1 MSFIDKKIEAVCR
14 ELQNYISDTV
24 TEISGIQYAPCEYK
38 EIYREENIP
47 DITLS
52 WSAFEKDMR
61 IGGVDKHYW
70 FKFKVKTPS
79 YDERKECI
87 LSVITGKNDDWDA
100 LNPQGLIYLNGSMVQ
115 GLDINHTEVILDF
128 NCEYE
133 IWIYFYSGM
142 YDCLFDFNA
151 SLCLIDKRI
160 EKLYYDL
167 SVPLEGT
174 RYINPDSLD
183 YLNTV
188 NILNNAEKLLD
199 LRIPKSD
206 EFYKS
211 IDTAI
216 DYLDVNF
223 YNGICGKSEVT
234 VNCIG
239 HTHIDVAWL
248 WTLAQ
253 TREKAQRSFATVISL
268 MKQYPEYKFMSSQPQ
283 LYSYVKDSAPE
294 IYEKIKKAVADG
306 KWEVDGAMWLEA
318 DCNLTSGES
327 LVRQIIFGKRFMK
340 EEFGVDSKIL
350 WLPDVFGYSAAMPQ
364 ILKKCG
370 VDKFVTSKISWNET
384 NKLPYDVFMW
394 QGIDG
399 TQIFTSFL
407 PARDAKPFGENDC
420 EDRFTT
426 YNGYIRP
433 SQVLGTWNRFQQ
445 KEYSNETIITFGW
458 GDGGGG
464 PTKDMLEQ
472 QKRLSYGL
480 PGFPKT
486 RIDFVGNYLDRLEKS
501 FFENS
506 EKLKRM
512 PKWVGE
518 LYLELHRGTYTSM
531 AKNKKNNRKS
541 ELAYQRIEALSV
553 IDMFLG
559 GEYPQRQI
567 NEGWREIL
575 LNQFHDIIPG
585 SSILEVYKYCDI
597 AYLKVRKN
605 ADNIQKSKLKNIKK
619 HLKSNGGALV
629 YNSNGFEVSGAVKIN
644 GITAYVEKIPAFGW
658 RVIKNPKITN
668 SIQADESMIEN
679 KFFKL
684 SFEKGKIISIFDKK
698 NSREIVKQGQYANE
712 IQVFEDI
719 PKWYDAWEIT
729 DYYKEKMWTVDELV
743 SQEIISDGARA
754 GVKQIWKYL
763 NSTIEQSIWL
773 YDDIDRIDFETTM
786 DWKQEH
792 MLVKA
797 AFPIDVNAHEATY
810 DIQFGSVVR
819 PTHENTS
826 WDTARF
832 EVCAHKWADIS
843 DNGYGVSLLNDCK
856 YGYNAEGST
865 LKLTLLKCAT
875 YPNPKA
881 DKEEHNFIYS
891 LYPHKDNVYAADT
904 IKYAYELNQPMIAE
918 QIERTEGNMPDVF
931 SLVSCDNTD
940 VMIETVKKAEDSN
953 DVVIRM
959 YESKNMRTSANLTF
973 GFDVQKA
980 YICDLLE
987 NEIEEIPSNRRTI
1000 TLNLNNFELVTVK
1013 VKKRD

>member
-1 MSFIDKKIEAVCR
+1 MM
-14 ELQNYISDTV
+14 NYIDGKINTICEELKKYTTHTSS
-24 TEISGIQYAPCEYK
+24 EITDISYAPCEYK
-38 EIYREENIP
+38 ERYACENIP
-47 DITLS
+47 DQSLL
-52 WSAFEKDMR
+52 WSAFEKGTR
-61 IGGVDKHYW
+61 VGGVDKHFW
-70 FKFKVKTPS
+70 FKFTVKTPPCADGKS
-79 YDERKECI
+79 CV
-87 LSVITGKNDDWDA
+87 LSVITGKNGDWDA
-100 LNPQGLIYLNGSMVQ
+100 LNPQGLIYLDGEMVQ
-115 GLDINHTEVILDF
+115 GLDVNHTEVLLDF
-128 NCEYE
+128 DREYE
-133 IWIYFYSGM
+133 VWIYFYTGM
-142 YDCLFDFNA
+142 YDCMFDFNA
-151 SLCLIDKRI
+151 SVCLIDKKI

-174 RYINPDSLD
+174 RYLNPDSKD
-183 YLNTV
+183 YLDTINT
-188 NILNNAEKLLD
+188 LNGAVQLLD
-199 LRIPKSD
+199 LRVPKSA

-211 IDTAI
+211 IDDAI
-216 DYLDVNF
+216 DYLDTNF
-223 YNGICGKSEVT
+223 YNGICGKSDIT

-253 TREKAQRSFATVISL
+253 TREKAQRSFATVINL

-283 LYSYVKDSAPE
+283 LYAYVKKTAPE
-294 IYEKIKKAVADG
+294 LYAQIKKAAASG
-306 KWEVDGAMWLEA
+306 RWEVEGAMWLEA

-327 LVRQIIFGKRFMK
+327 LVRQIMFGKRFMK
-340 EEFGVDSKIL
+340 EEFGVESKIL

-370 VDKFVTSKISWNET
+370 VDKFVTSKISWNEM
-384 NKLPYDVFMW
+384 NKMPYDVFMW

-399 TQIFTSFL
+399 TEIFTSFL
-407 PARDAKPFGENDC
+407 PARDAKPFGENDSD
-420 EDRFTT
+420 DRYTT
-426 YNGYIRP
+426 YVGYIRP

-445 KEYSNETIITFGW
+445 KEYSNETIITFGF

-486 RIDFVGNYLDRLEKS
+486 KIDFAANYLDRLEKS

-541 ELAYQRIEALSV
+541 ELAYQRIEALSA
-553 IDMFLG
+553 IDMLSG
-559 GEYPQRQI
+559 GEYPQKEI
-567 NEGWREIL
+567 NDGWQEIL

-585 SSILEVYKYCDI
+585 SSILEVYEDCDK
-597 AYLKVRKN
+597 AYAKILKN
-605 ADNIQKSKLKNIKK
+605 AEEIQKSKLENIKSSI
-619 HLKSNGGALV
+619 KSDGGTLV
-629 YNSNGFEVSGAVKIN
+629 YNPNGFEVSGAVKID
-644 GITAYVEKIPAFGW
+644 GVTAYAENIPAFGW

-668 SIQADESMIEN
+668 SIKVSENTIEN

-684 SFEKGKIISIFDKK
+684 TFEKGKITSIFDKR
-698 NSREIVKQGQYANE
+698 NNREIVKQGYYANE
-712 IQVFEDI
+712 LQVFEDF
-719 PKWYDAWEIT
+719 PKCYDAWEIT
-729 DYYKEKMWTVDELV
+729 NYYKEKMWTVDELFA
-743 SQEIISDGARA
+743 QEIISDGARV
-754 GVKQIWKYL
+754 GIKQVWKYL
-763 NSTIEQSIWL
+763 DSTIEQNIWL
-773 YDDIDRIDFETTM
+773 YDDIDRIDFETAA

-792 MLVKA
+792 LLVKA

-810 DIQFGSVVR
+810 DIQFGSLAR

-826 WDTARF
+826 WDAAKF

-881 DKEEHNFIYS
+881 DKEVHNFTYS
-891 LYPHKDNVYAADT
+891 LYPHKGGVYAADT

-918 QIERTEGNMPDVF
+918 KIEKHNGDMPDKF
-931 SLVSCDNTD
+931 SLVGCDSDD
-940 VMIETVKKAEDSN
+940 VVIETVKKAEDSE
-953 DVVIRM
+953 DIVIRM

-973 GFDVQKA
+973 GFDFKKA
-980 YICDLLE
+980 YICDMLE
-987 NEIEEIPSNRRTI
+987 NEIEEIAANGRAIP
-1000 TLNLNNFELVTVK
+1000 LDLGNFEIVTVK
-1013 VKKRD
+1013 VKR

>member
-1 MSFIDKKIEAVCR
+1 MIFIDKKIEAVCR
-14 ELQNYISDTV
+14 ELQKYISDTIIEV
-24 TEISGIQYAPCEYK
+24 SDILYTPCEYK
-38 EIYREENIP
+38 EIYKDENIP
-47 DITLS
+47 DSALL
-52 WSAFEKDMR
+52 WSTFEKDMR
-61 IGGVDKHYW
+61 IGGIDKHYW
-70 FKFKVKTPS
+70 FKFKVKTP
-79 YDERKECI
+79 DCDRRTECV

-100 LNPQGLIYLNGSMVQ
+100 LNPQGLVYLNGKVVQ
-115 GLDINHTEVILDF
+115 GLDINHTEVVLDF

-133 IWIYFYSGM
+133 IWIYFYTGM
-142 YDCLFDFNA
+142 YDCMVDFNA
-151 SLCLIDKRI
+151 SLCLNDKRI

-174 RYINPDSLD
+174 RYINPDSKD
-183 YLNTV
+183 YLDTINT
-188 NILNNAEKLLD
+188 LNSAVQLLD
-199 LRIPKSD
+199 LRVPKSD

-211 IDTAI
+211 IDAAI

-223 YNGICGKSEVT
+223 YNGICGKSDIT

-253 TREKAQRSFATVISL
+253 TREKAQRSFATVINL

-283 LYSYVKDSAPE
+283 LYSYVKDSAPDL
-294 IYEKIKKAVADG
+294 YKKIKKAVADG

-327 LVRQIIFGKRFMK
+327 LVRQIMFGKRFMK

-384 NKLPYDVFMW
+384 NKMPYDVFMW

-399 TQIFTSFL
+399 TETFTSFL
-407 PARDAKPFGENDC
+407 PARDSKPFGESDC
-420 EDRFTT
+420 EDRYTT

-486 RIDFVGNYLDRLEKS
+486 RIDFVKNYLSRLEAS

-541 ELAYQRIEALSV
+541 ELAYQRIETLSV
-553 IDMFLG
+553 IDMLLG
-559 GEYPQRQI
+559 GQYPQEQI
-567 NEGWREIL
+567 NDGWQEIL

-585 SSILEVYKYCDI
+585 SSILEVYEDCDK
-597 AYLKVRKN
+597 AYAKILKN
-605 ADNIQKSKLKNIKK
+605 AESIQENKLENIKK
-619 HLKSNGGALV
+619 HIKSNGGTLV
-629 YNSNGFEVSGAVKIN
+629 YNPNGFEINGAVKVD
-644 GITAYVEKIPAFGW
+644 GITAHVENVPAFGW
-658 RVIKNPKITN
+658 CVIENPKITN
-668 SIQADESMIEN
+668 CIKVSDNTIEN

-684 SFEKGKIISIFDKK
+684 IFEKGKITSIYDKR
-698 NSREIVKQGQYANE
+698 NNREIVKQGHYANE
-712 IQVFEDI
+712 IQVFEDF

-729 DYYKEKMWTVDELV
+729 NYYKEKMWTVDELV
-743 SQEIISDGARA
+743 AKEIVSDGARA
-754 GVKQIWKYL
+754 GLKQIWKYL
-763 NSTIEQSIWL
+763 NSTIEQTIWL
-773 YDDIDRIDFETTM
+773 YDDIDRIDFETTV

-797 AFPIDVNAHEATY
+797 AFPIDVNAREATY
-810 DIQFGSVVR
+810 DIQFGSLAR

-826 WDTARF
+826 WDAARF

-856 YGYNAEGST
+856 YGYNAEGSI

-881 DKEEHNFIYS
+881 DKEVHNFTYS
-891 LYPHKDNVYAADT
+891 LYPHKGNAYTADT
-904 IKYAYELNQPMIAE
+904 IRYAYELNQPLIAE
-918 QIERTEGNMPDVF
+918 KIGKTEGDIPDKF
-931 SLVSCDNTD
+931 SLISCDND
-940 VMIETVKKAEDSN
+940 DIIIETVKKAEDSN
-953 DVVIRM
+953 DMVIRM
-959 YESKNMRTSANLTF
+959 YESKNMRTRASLTF
-973 GFDVQKA
+973 GVDFKNA
-980 YICDLLE
+980 YICDMLE
-987 NEIEEIPSNRRTI
+987 NEIEEIAAKGRTV
-1000 TLNLNNFELVTVK
+1000 TLDLCNFEIVTIK
-1013 VKKRD
+1013 VKR